1 MNALPDIYLYSAA
14 AALGLIGCYLLVRRG
29 LQYFSAGRAIGH
41 FVDWEQRGRMWKSF
55 HPVIRFQAA
64 DEQVY
69 DFVGKAGV
77 IRKKARP
84 HYFILYPPENPQA
97 ATIHRPLGFWLD
109 PVAFFFLA
117 GGMGTVA
124 LQ

>member
-14 AALGLIGCYLLVRRG
+14 AVLGAMGCYLLVRRV
-29 LQYFSAGRAIGH
+29 LQYASAGRAIGH
-41 FVDWEQRGRMWKSF
+41 FVDWEKRGRMWKSYR
-55 HPVIRFQAA
+55 PIIRFQAS

-69 DFVGKAGV
+69 DFVGRASV
-77 IRKKARP
+77 VRKKARP

-97 ATIHRPLGFWLD
+97 ATIHRPLGFWLG
-109 PVAFFFLA
+109 PAVFFFVA
-117 GGMGTVA
+117 GGIGTVA